1 MGLGRQDFSGKKLA
15 PQEADQVVADL
26 KKYLADIAERWLI
39 RGRFHTDMA
48 NGTLPMEAI
57 QVFWQNWYG
66 FVAEINNFHG
76 VAYQRHLP
84 FFKRHPELQ
93 KHFANHVA
101 DEMIHPKPPGHI
113 QIVLEQGRNF
123 GLTNDQMIEYEML
136 PECRAFLE
144 YYRGV
149 LYEGTMVEWWASF
162 CVEEAVGHW
171 AKFFGGTLRK
181 NFNIPEDRL
190 LPHARAGR
198 SRRARRRDGARRP
211 GLDGSEKIAR
221 RRQSRHPAGIQ
232 FRILPAHRHS
242 LFCLV
247 LRGRLPIRKKG
258 RILQSLIMGETNNEE
273 LSPRRLMRI
282 LGDFANSQIL
292 DASIEYDFF
301 TLIHKG
307 LQSAEEIARAAGT
320 DARATRIVLD
330 SLPALGLIEKR
341 GGKYFLTPTAE
352 VFLVKEKPSYVGDFR
367 HVALALWDGMA
378 HLKESLKTGKP
389 LSRMDTGAEL
399 QVWEKLV
406 LGIIVIAEPAAK
418 ALCDI
423 LKIGS
428 ERKGIQVL
436 DIAGGSSIFG
446 MTILSRDPSAQVTQ
460 LDWPNVNAVAKK
472 ANKERG
478 LDGKIRFI
486 DGEHHT
492 APIETNYYDL
502 VLASNFCRFESP
514 RGNQELFA
522 KAYSALKPGG
532 IFVVNDFVPNEERTE
547 PTFALRFSVYTLTH
561 TPEGECWTL
570 SQYSEWLQKAGF
582 KSIEIHGDIP
592 KTLPGTTLIVAKK

>member
-1 MGLGRQDFSGKKLA
+1 M
-15 PQEADQVVADL
+15 
-26 KKYLADIAERWLI
+26 
-39 RGRFHTDMA
+39 
-48 NGTLPMEAI
+48 
-57 QVFWQNWYG
+57 
-66 FVAEINNFHG
+66 
-76 VAYQRHLP
+76 
-84 FFKRHPELQ
+84 
-93 KHFANHVA
+93 
-101 DEMIHPKPPGHI
+101 
-113 QIVLEQGRNF
+113 
-123 GLTNDQMIEYEML
+123 
-136 PECRAFLE
+136 
-144 YYRGV
+144 
-149 LYEGTMVEWWASF
+149 
-162 CVEEAVGHW
+162 
-171 AKFFGGTLRK
+171 
-181 NFNIPEDRL
+181 
-190 LPHARAGR
+190 
-198 SRRARRRDGARRP
+198 
-211 GLDGSEKIAR
+211 SET
-221 RRQSRHPAGIQ
+221 S
-232 FRILPAHRHS
+232 
-242 LFCLV
+242 
-247 LRGRLPIRKKG
+247 
-258 RILQSLIMGETNNEE
+258 NEE
-273 LSPRRLMRI
+273 LSPRPLMRM

-320 DARATRIVLD
+320 DVRATRIVLD

-341 GGKYFLTPTAE
+341 GGKYFLTPTAD

-389 LSRMDTGAEL
+389 RSRMDTGAEL

-478 LDGKIRFI
+478 LDGKIRFL
-486 DGEHHT
+486 DGEHHS

-522 KAYSALKPGG
+522 KAYSALKPSG

>member
-1 MGLGRQDFSGKKLA
+1 
-15 PQEADQVVADL
+15 
-26 KKYLADIAERWLI
+26 
-39 RGRFHTDMA
+39 
-48 NGTLPMEAI
+48 
-57 QVFWQNWYG
+57 
-66 FVAEINNFHG
+66 
-76 VAYQRHLP
+76 
-84 FFKRHPELQ
+84 
-93 KHFANHVA
+93 
-101 DEMIHPKPPGHI
+101 
-113 QIVLEQGRNF
+113 
-123 GLTNDQMIEYEML
+123 
-136 PECRAFLE
+136 
-144 YYRGV
+144 
-149 LYEGTMVEWWASF
+149 
-162 CVEEAVGHW
+162 
-171 AKFFGGTLRK
+171 
-181 NFNIPEDRL
+181 
-190 LPHARAGR
+190 
-198 SRRARRRDGARRP
+198 
-211 GLDGSEKIAR
+211 
-221 RRQSRHPAGIQ
+221 
-232 FRILPAHRHS
+232 
-242 LFCLV
+242 
-247 LRGRLPIRKKG
+247 
-258 RILQSLIMGETNNEE
+258 MGETNNEE

-307 LQSAEEIARAAGT
+307 LESAEEIARAAGT

-341 GGKYFLTPTAE
+341 GGKYFLTPTAD

-514 RGNQELFA
+514 RGNQELFG

-561 TPEGECWTL
+561 TTEGECWTL
-570 SQYSEWLQKAGF
+570 SQYSDWLQKAGF
-582 KSIEIHGDIP
+582 KSIEAHGDIP

>member
-1 MGLGRQDFSGKKLA
+1 
-15 PQEADQVVADL
+15 
-26 KKYLADIAERWLI
+26 
-39 RGRFHTDMA
+39 
-48 NGTLPMEAI
+48 
-57 QVFWQNWYG
+57 
-66 FVAEINNFHG
+66 
-76 VAYQRHLP
+76 
-84 FFKRHPELQ
+84 
-93 KHFANHVA
+93 
-101 DEMIHPKPPGHI
+101 
-113 QIVLEQGRNF
+113 
-123 GLTNDQMIEYEML
+123 
-136 PECRAFLE
+136 
-144 YYRGV
+144 
-149 LYEGTMVEWWASF
+149 
-162 CVEEAVGHW
+162 
-171 AKFFGGTLRK
+171 
-181 NFNIPEDRL
+181 
-190 LPHARAGR
+190 
-198 SRRARRRDGARRP
+198 
-211 GLDGSEKIAR
+211 
-221 RRQSRHPAGIQ
+221 
-232 FRILPAHRHS
+232 
-242 LFCLV
+242 
-247 LRGRLPIRKKG
+247 
-258 RILQSLIMGETNNEE
+258 MGETNNEE

-341 GGKYFLTPTAE
+341 GGKYFLTPTAD

-428 ERKGIQVL
+428 ARKGIKVL

-570 SQYSEWLQKAGF
+570 SQYSDWLQKAGF

>member
-1 MGLGRQDFSGKKLA
+1 
-15 PQEADQVVADL
+15 
-26 KKYLADIAERWLI
+26 
-39 RGRFHTDMA
+39 
-48 NGTLPMEAI
+48 
-57 QVFWQNWYG
+57 
-66 FVAEINNFHG
+66 
-76 VAYQRHLP
+76 
-84 FFKRHPELQ
+84 
-93 KHFANHVA
+93 
-101 DEMIHPKPPGHI
+101 
-113 QIVLEQGRNF
+113 
-123 GLTNDQMIEYEML
+123 
-136 PECRAFLE
+136 
-144 YYRGV
+144 
-149 LYEGTMVEWWASF
+149 
-162 CVEEAVGHW
+162 
-171 AKFFGGTLRK
+171 
-181 NFNIPEDRL
+181 
-190 LPHARAGR
+190 
-198 SRRARRRDGARRP
+198 
-211 GLDGSEKIAR
+211 
-221 RRQSRHPAGIQ
+221 
-232 FRILPAHRHS
+232 
-242 LFCLV
+242 
-247 LRGRLPIRKKG
+247 
-258 RILQSLIMGETNNEE
+258 MGETNNEE

-341 GGKYFLTPTAE
+341 GGKYFLTPTAD

-570 SQYSEWLQKAGF
+570 SQYSDWLQKAGF